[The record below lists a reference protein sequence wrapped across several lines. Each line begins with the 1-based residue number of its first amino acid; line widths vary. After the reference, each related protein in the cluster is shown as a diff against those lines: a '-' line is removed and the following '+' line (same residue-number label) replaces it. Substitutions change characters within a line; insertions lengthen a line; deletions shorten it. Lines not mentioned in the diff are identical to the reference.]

1 MKKIREIMLRYEIEK
16 KTLIKVILI
25 VTLLIG
31 SLAIRS
37 SANPNRHIK
46 KDVSKSTSKMDEKV
60 EENVVIDI
68 SGEVKNPGIY
78 KMKGRVRLYEVIEK
92 AGGLKEEANINSIN
106 QARYVNDGEKI
117 LIPSMKNLDNKE
129 SITDNN
135 SSDNLINI
143 NFATKEELM
152 KLPGVGDV
160 TANRIIEY
168 REKSSFTKK
177 EDIKNVNGIGEA
189 TYKKIESM
197 ISI

>member
-16 KTLIKVILI
+16 KTVIKVILI
-25 VTLLIG
+25 VILLIG

-37 SANPNRHIK
+37 SANSNKHIEK
-46 KDVSKSTSKMDEKV
+46 EVSKSNSEMDEKV

-129 SITDNN
+129 SITDNS

>member
-1 MKKIREIMLRYEIEK
+1 MLICKILFKCIVFFTKGIRGIKYKMKKIREIMLRYEIEK
-16 KTLIKVILI
+16 KTVIKVILI
-25 VTLLIG
+25 VILLIG

-37 SANPNRHIK
+37 SANPNKHIEK
-46 KDVSKSTSKMDEKV
+46 EVSKSNSEMDEKV

-129 SITDNN
+129 SITDNS
-135 SSDNLINI
+135 SSDNL
-143 NFATKEELM
+143 
-152 KLPGVGDV
+152 
-160 TANRIIEY
+160 
-168 REKSSFTKK
+168 S
-177 EDIKNVNGIGEA
+177 
-189 TYKKIESM
+189 
-197 ISI
+197 ISILQQKKN

>member
-16 KTLIKVILI
+16 KTVIKVILI
-25 VTLLIG
+25 VILLIV
-31 SLAIRS
+31 SLVIRS
-37 SANPNRHIK
+37 SANPNKHIEK
-46 KDVSKSTSKMDEKV
+46 EVSKSNSEMDEKV

>member
-1 MKKIREIMLRYEIEK
+1 
-16 KTLIKVILI
+16 
-25 VTLLIG
+25 
-31 SLAIRS
+31 
-37 SANPNRHIK
+37 
-46 KDVSKSTSKMDEKV
+46 
-60 EENVVIDI
+60 
-68 SGEVKNPGIY
+68 
-78 KMKGRVRLYEVIEK
+78 
-92 AGGLKEEANINSIN
+92 
-106 QARYVNDGEKI
+106 
-117 LIPSMKNLDNKE
+117 MKNLDNKE